1 MTTSE
6 KFLHIITVGF
16 WSPYI
21 PDEAKLE
28 FEKFVTKIIEETNR
42 RANDEIDEQTAGDMD
57 EKLNVVTAK
66 FYDLDVEYSIIMD
79 KFFLK
84 HANSQ
89 RSELICSPAVQDKL
103 NKEIAPVRIKYAL
116 NKFINLRNLRDQYS
130 SGRRSVRLAV
140 KRADDN
146 SQTVKV
152 DFIEYVEH
160 ERRME
165 TKEIICSIPEGKII
179 NLSDTHLE
187 KVGLNKAD
195 LKNVCLKNACLK
207 NAFFLETHLEG
218 ADLEGANMEG
228 AELMF
233 SYFDDSSSLIGANLT
248 RANLSGASL
257 TGTNL
262 TGTKLSGA
270 NLTGTK
276 LSGAN
281 LTDVDLTDVDLTRAD
296 LNGANLKGVKNWD
309 KANWESVRN
318 WKMAHLPE
326 GLRKHLEHLEERA
339 AILGHR
345 F

>member
-21 PDEAKLE
+21 PDEAKSE
-28 FEKFVTKIIEETNR
+28 FDNFVTKIIKETNR
-42 RANDEIDEQTAGDMD
+42 IANDEIDEQTAGDMD
-57 EKLNVVTAK
+57 EKLNVVIAK
-66 FYDLDVEYSIIMD
+66 FYDLDVEYSIIRD

-116 NKFINLRNLRDQYS
+116 NKFINLRNLRDQDS
-130 SGRRSVRLAV
+130 SGWRSVRLAV

-179 NLSDTHLE
+179 NLSNTHLE
-187 KVGLNKAD
+187 KVSLNEAD
-195 LKNVCLKNACLK
+195 LKNVCLKNA
-207 NAFFLETHLEG
+207 FFLKTHLEG

-228 AELMF
+228 AELMY
-233 SYFDDSSSLIGANLT
+233 SYFDDSSSLIGA
-248 RANLSGASL
+248 
-257 TGTNL
+257 
-262 TGTKLSGA
+262 
-270 NLTGTK
+270 
-276 LSGAN
+276 
-281 LTDVDLTDVDLTRAD
+281 
-296 LNGANLKGVKNWD
+296 
-309 KANWESVRN
+309 
-318 WKMAHLPE
+318 
-326 GLRKHLEHLEERA
+326 
-339 AILGHR
+339 
-345 F
+345 